1 MHKLEELKE
10 LLTKELEILAM
21 EDKISLSSLE
31 KIHKLTDTIK
41 NLDKISALEDDEGY
55 SQRGGYSRNSY
66 DGGSYEGGSYE
77 GGSSYARRRRD
88 SMGRYSREYS
98 GANRSGNRGGGSRG
112 GYSRAEGKEE
122 MIEKIEE
129 MMEEATNEKE
139 RQALQRCMS
148 ALENA

>member
-1 MHKLEELKE
+1 MHDMSNLKE
-10 LLTKELEILAM
+10 TLTKELELLAM
-21 EDKISLSSLE
+21 DDKISLSSLE

-41 NLDKISALEDDEGY
+41 NLDKIEMLEEEGGY
-55 SQRGGYSRNSY
+55 SQRSY
-66 DGGSYEGGSYE
+66 ARDGGSYEGGSYE

-88 SMGRYSREYS
+88 SMGRYSRDGGYS
-98 GANRSGNRGGGSRG
+98 GARGGRGGSRG

-129 MMEEATNEKE
+129 MMEEATTEKE